1 MMDCHKV
8 CTAWESA
15 LDHQLSKR
23 RDDRWK
29 NVTSAKHGLAN
40 GHEVGDGMIAIADE
54 LPSGSAI
61 AGFPEPRTYFLQ
73 VAGYQSLVFGV

>member
-1 MMDCHKV
+1 M
-8 CTAWESA
+8 
-15 LDHQLSKR
+15 
-23 RDDRWK
+23 
-29 NVTSAKHGLAN
+29 TSAKHGLAN

-73 VAGYQSLVFGV
+73 VAGYQSLSFGI